1 MSPRST
7 RFTAPLVAV
16 AGTAAAFSFSLALAL
31 ALALAAPPALAQA
44 TGEEVLRD
52 RFEGTFVRVKM
63 DLPAHQKGV
72 DVYPQERPNLD
83 YSELGKRIKRY
94 GVGVRRGEEIQVT
107 KVKLKKDLIEFQLGG
122 GGYGTFGDDTGDV
135 SVPTA
140 AKTRREKNLE
150 EDLKRTTDPARR
162 RQIQEEIDDLRRERE
177 REDAHNQAIAA
188 EASEVKKEAIR
199 ARAAESGSRF
209 NVRFR
214 GPVPASALEVAGL
227 MDALDEF
234 VVFDVGDHDPDH
246 DADGGVVMD
255 APVETPPVSGVAALR
270 KGMTRAEAEA
280 VLGAPTKVTPGKEGT
295 LKVERLV
302 FTTEGERI
310 EALIVEGVLVRY
322 AVTSK

>member
-1 MSPRST
+1 MLPRTARST
-7 RFTAPLVAV
+7 AALVAV
-16 AGTAAAFSFSLALAL
+16 ACTAAAFSFSFA
-31 ALALAAPPALAQA
+31 AAPAPAFAQA
-44 TGEEVLRD
+44 AGEEVLRD
-52 RFEGTFVRVKM
+52 RFEGTYVRVKL
-63 DLPAHQKGV
+63 DLPAHQRGV
-72 DVYPQERPNLD
+72 DVYPQERPSVD

-94 GVGVRRGEEIQVT
+94 GIGVHRGEEIQVT
-107 KVKLKKDLIEFQLGG
+107 KVKVKKDLIEFQLGG

-135 SVPTA
+135 SVPSA

-162 RQIQEEIDDLRRERE
+162 RQIQEEIDDLRRDRE

-188 EASEVKKEAIR
+188 EASEFKKEAIR
-199 ARAAESGSRF
+199 AHAAESGSRF

-214 GPVPASALEVAGL
+214 GPVPASALAIDGL
-227 MDALDEF
+227 MDALEEF

-246 DADGGVVMD
+246 DADGGVVMQ
-255 APVETPPVSGVAALR
+255 APDEPPPPTGVAALR

-280 VLGAPTKVTPGKEGT
+280 VLGAPTRVTPGKEGT

-302 FTTEGERI
+302 FTTEGERV
-310 EALIVEGVLVRY
+310 EALVVEGVLVRY